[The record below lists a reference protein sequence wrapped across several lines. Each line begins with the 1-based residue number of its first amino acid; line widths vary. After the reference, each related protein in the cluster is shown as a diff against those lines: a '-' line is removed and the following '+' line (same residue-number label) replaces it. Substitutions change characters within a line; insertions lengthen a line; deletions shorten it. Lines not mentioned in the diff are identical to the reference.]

1 MPSGF
6 LVANHGKGFRA
17 VRELQRADLWEA
29 ACYFAYPP
37 TSTPGIYTHY
47 RGLFLSSTPLSGSG
61 EHVKEFPVPAAEL
74 AIRGQRLC
82 YYPARQFGRLFFR
95 RVALCRHR
103 SLRRSSHC
111 NFRQLPGIVTL
122 PRAHTRRGAARSR
135 ARLLPSGAYS
145 PTRRTLCKSA
155 RAVRPASTAW
165 MGRAPD

>member
-1 MPSGF
+1 MPEDKQKMPSGF

-74 AIRGQRLC
+74 PIRGQRLC
-82 YYPARQFGRLFFR
+82 YHPARQFGCLIRPVL
-95 RVALCRHR
+95 
-103 SLRRSSHC
+103 SSSDP
-111 NFRQLPGIVTL
+111 LVMISVT
-122 PRAHTRRGAARSR
+122 
-135 ARLLPSGAYS
+135 
-145 PTRRTLCKSA
+145 
-155 RAVRPASTAW
+155 
-165 MGRAPD
+165 D